1 MVKMEFSIHIDRP
14 VAEVFEYLADPTK
27 LPEWSPMFDEAKPS
41 ETPIRVGTK
50 VQTRAKFL
58 GRKLESSY
66 EVIEYEPNKRF
77 VTKTDRPFPLERAD
91 TYESEGGGTRV
102 VIVAEAEPGG
112 FFRLGEPI
120 LARIM
125 KKQGQAQLDT
135 VKELLEAE
143 VPAER

>member
-27 LPEWSPMFDEAKPS
+27 LPEWASMFDEAIPS

-50 VQTRAKFL
+50 VRTRAKLL
-58 GRKLESSY
+58 GRQLESSY
-66 EVIEYEPNKRF
+66 DVIEYEANKRF
-77 VTKTDRPFPLERAD
+77 VTRTDKPFPLTRAD
-91 TYESEGGGTRV
+91 TYQSEGSGTRV
-102 VIVAEAEPGG
+102 VVDVEAEPGG
-112 FFRLGEPI
+112 FFRLAEPI